1 MTLQIQEEEKK
12 EEEKTTVVKHFVLLQ
27 SIHYCFITPKDIMSQ
42 RTSITSII
50 ALNTKG
56 VATGAAHIHNHLGKM
71 RQKQTN
77 TS

>member
-1 MTLQIQEEEKK
+1 
-12 EEEKTTVVKHFVLLQ
+12 
-27 SIHYCFITPKDIMSQ
+27 MSQ

-56 VATGAAHIHNHLGKM
+56 VATGAAHIHIHLGEM

-77 TS
+77 TSWLYYILLYLDDQDMLEYTPSILVGSRSV